1 MRNVASRLALGAAG
15 LLVACCLLLPGLAFA
30 DKDFTGRIDKVSKNK
45 MIVDNR
51 MGDKLT
57 FVYVADVTVV
67 EGEKT
72 DWNKLQKK
80 DWVTVTWKM
89 IDNPRKAY
97 KVVVIPNPKKDE
109 DE

>member
-1 MRNVASRLALGAAG
+1 MRKVASHLALGAAG
-15 LLVACCLLLPGLAFA
+15 LLVACCLLLPGLASA
-30 DKDFTGRIDKVSKNK
+30 DKDFTGRIDKISKKK

-57 FVYVADVTVV
+57 FVYVNGVTVV
-67 EGEKT
+67 EGEKAE
-72 DWNKLQKK
+72 WSKLKKK

-97 KVVVIPNPKKDE
+97 KVVVIPNPKPD
-109 DE
+109 DD